1 MNTTIDYSLINIIFG
16 YYALALVIIGTLL
29 NLFTFFILCHPTFG
43 NAKRRPTLHYMRAM
57 AVFDIAMLYGW
68 NLDHYLLPVHGFK
81 LHCYS
86 VAWCKFTGFLNYF
99 AGQASAWLRVFV
111 CLDRYLALNHLHRT
125 WFSDSKNVLI
135 VISTSLGIIA
145 LINLHFFVFSCFI
158 NSDGGVNVNA
168 KLYQIYPLWDYVHLV
183 LYNCIPFIIMTTFNG
198 FVIYQLIHLRQTT
211 SIHSSAIRHR
221 AMSITLVLTTFLFCV
236 ATIPVT
242 VVFAFYAYQTPYLL
256 HQILDA
262 ILYTYH
268 VSCFPIYFTTMN
280 DFRRVTISVVK
291 CQCFFT
297 SVVPLSDTRMTTK
310 I

>member
-1 MNTTIDYSLINIIFG
+1 
-16 YYALALVIIGTLL
+16 
-29 NLFTFFILCHPTFG
+29 
-43 NAKRRPTLHYMRAM
+43 MRAM
-57 AVFDIAMLYGW
+57 ALFDIAMLYGW
-68 NLDHYLLPVHGFK
+68 NLDHFLLPIHGFK
-81 LHCYS
+81 LHFYS

-125 WFSDSKNVLI
+125 WFSASKNVLI

-145 LINLHFFVFSCFI
+145 LINFHFFVFSCFI
-158 NSDGGVNVNA
+158 KSGGEVDNNA

-183 LYNCIPFIIMTTFNG
+183 LYNFIPFIIMTTFNG
-198 FVIYQLIHLRQTT
+198 VVIYQLIHLRQTT

-236 ATIPVT
+236 TTIPVT
-242 VVFAFYAYQTPYLL
+242 VVFAFYTYQTPYLL
-256 HQILDA
+256 HQILDS

-291 CQCFFT
+291 CKCFFT
-297 SVVPLSDTRMTTK
+297 GVAPLSDNRMTTR